1 LEHTLKG
8 INGIISTTKVKHIN
22 CAISKEEVVSFA
34 CLHLIW
40 AHYMLY
46 YLYARFQ
53 PISISICVSIL
64 EILQNFMKIRKGQK
78 IVPMIKCF
86 NLPAISSILIQIT

>member
-1 LEHTLKG
+1 M
-8 INGIISTTKVKHIN
+8 HIN
-22 CAISKEEVVSFA
+22 CAISKEGVVSFA

-46 YLYARFQ
+46 YFYAKFQ

-78 IVPMIKCF
+78 TVPMIGCF
-86 NLPAISSILIQIT
+86 ILPAITSIIIQITWSKAYLKAKMM

>member
-1 LEHTLKG
+1 M
-8 INGIISTTKVKHIN
+8 HIN
-22 CAISKEEVVSFA
+22 CAISKEGVAIFA

-46 YLYARFQ
+46 YLYAEFQ

-78 IVPMIKCF
+78 TVPIIGCF
-86 NLPAISSILIQIT
+86 ILPAITSILIQII